1 MHGHIVASV
10 GELTRRRFL
19 ERTGWLALAGLA
31 SQLPARWLDAA
42 HAMAAK
48 PDLVQDTLN
57 GLVAFIVPGPDAYS
71 KAQGQSSSTPG
82 GIAAG
87 GTQELIDTV
96 DLFLKATP
104 PFSVT
109 VAALL
114 NGTAE
119 QLSPRGTK
127 FRSAFANLSFAQK
140 GEVFRRLESLTDPA
154 AGAIR
159 FLAGNLPGLVAF
171 LVYSDPK
178 VGWKLSHYPGTA
190 DGRREL
196 KGYFQGRRSVGA

>member
-1 MHGHIVASV
+1 VD
-10 GELTRRRFL
+10 ELTRRRFL
-19 ERTGWLALAGLA
+19 ERTGWLALAGFA
-31 SQLPARWLDAA
+31 AQLPTRWLDAA
-42 HAMAAK
+42 RATALK
-48 PDLVQDTLN
+48 PDLVHDTIN

-71 KAQGQSSSTPG
+71 KAQGETTSSPG

-87 GTQELIDTV
+87 TTQALIDTI

-104 PFSVT
+104 PFSAT

-114 NGTAE
+114 NGQAE
-119 QLSPRGTK
+119 QLSPRGSK
-127 FRSAFANLSFAQK
+127 FQSAFANLSFQQK

-154 AGAIR
+154 AGSIR

-171 LVYSDPK
+171 LAYSDPK
-178 VGWKLSHYPGTA
+178 VGWKLSHYSGTA

-196 KGYFQGRRSVGA
+196 KGYFQGRKSVA